1 MNILERLPVPV
12 ATYTLKMPDG
22 REEYVNPYQIVVWIS
37 LSGKDELE
45 LDPDRPCFPAV
56 LDTGLSHNFAIRQ
69 EHIDAWTGL
78 TLVPSG
84 SSASIGRNILFP
96 KSAHVWIHCNEPGFA
111 TKSNLPPVRL
121 RVPEGIIVYPN
132 HIPNPVRIPT
142 LGLRA
147 LVRNDL
153 TLIIDGKQRQVAL
166 SN

>member
-12 ATYTLKMPDG
+12 ATYTVKMPDG
-22 REEYVNPYQIVVWIS
+22 REENVNPYQVVVWIS

-69 EHIDAWTGL
+69 EHLDVWTGL
-78 TLVPSG
+78 TLAPSG
-84 SSASIGRNILFP
+84 SSTSIGGKILFP
-96 KSAHVWIHCNEPGFA
+96 KSAHVWIHCNEPGLA

-121 RVPEGIIVYPN
+121 RAPEGIIVYPN
-132 HIPNPVRIPT
+132 HLPNPLRIPT

-153 TLIIDGKQRQVAL
+153 TLIIDGKQREVTL
-166 SN
+166 K